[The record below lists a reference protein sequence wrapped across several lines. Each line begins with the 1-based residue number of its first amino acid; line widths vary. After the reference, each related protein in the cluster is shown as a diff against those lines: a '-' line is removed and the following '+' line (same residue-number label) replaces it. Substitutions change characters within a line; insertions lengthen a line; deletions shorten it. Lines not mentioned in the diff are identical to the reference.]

1 MLDQSSGGHPTAV
14 TATSP
19 GTYSV
24 SQLGPPQAAPAAA
37 DAGKPKGKGSKK
49 GNTSPGWGKAKGR
62 REAAVLALEA
72 PQPLPAAGPALPF
85 NPPPPPPPLP
95 DGKGLSGFRA
105 AAAKSPKK
113 AGEAKKAYRL
123 RIFKAIKDAKRA

>member
-14 TATSP
+14 IATSP

-37 DAGKPKGKGSKK
+37 DAGKPKGRGSKK
-49 GNTSPGWGKAKGR
+49 GKTSFGWGKAKGR
-62 REAAVLALEA
+62 QEAAMPALEA

-85 NPPPPPPPLP
+85 GLPPPPVPG
-95 DGKGLSGFRA
+95 GKGLSGFRA
-105 AAAKSPKK
+105 AAAKAPKK
-113 AGEAKKAYRL
+113 AWETKKAYRL
-123 RIFKAIKDAKRA
+123 RIIKEMKDAPRA